1 MASSL
6 VAAASGRS
14 APGRSCKQA
23 GSFGLASSPYSVS
36 YDSMAHGAR
45 DVWGQKQA
53 APLCASTLE
62 GEITASAARGGLCVD
77 KIALQRVAALWLA
90 PRRSL
95 VVVPSLRR
103 ASSSSSTTPRPELSP
118 PTRVPIRQARSA
130 GRSTVP
136 KHSMTRTNVPLTTFE
151 GTSEDGVVPFNIGEL
166 AALQHT
172 ARHCD

>member
-53 APLCASTLE
+53 ASCASLCFDARRRNHRLGCSRRAVRRQDCAAE
-62 GEITASAARGGLCVD
+62 SGCALAGASTIAR
-77 KIALQRVAALWLA
+77 
-90 PRRSL
+90 RRSL
-95 VVVPSLRR
+95 IA
-103 ASSSSSTTPRPELSP
+103 AS
-118 PTRVPIRQARSA
+118 QQQQQ
-130 GRSTVP
+130 
-136 KHSMTRTNVPLTTFE
+136 HD
-151 GTSEDGVVPFNIGEL
+151 SETGAL
-166 AALQHT
+166 AADSGPHPPGSLSRSFDGTEALDDSDQRPVDDVRGDERGRRRPFQH
-172 ARHCD
+172 R